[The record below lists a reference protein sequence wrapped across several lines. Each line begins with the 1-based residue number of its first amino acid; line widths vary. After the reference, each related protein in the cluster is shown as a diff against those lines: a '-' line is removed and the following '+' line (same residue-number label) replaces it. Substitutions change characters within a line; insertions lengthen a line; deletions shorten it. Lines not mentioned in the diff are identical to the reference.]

1 MDFNTISLLIFGLT
15 VLVIGGNLLLKAA
28 VSISLRFGI
37 PKLLIGM
44 TVVSLATSAPE
55 LIVSIKS
62 ALKGSPDLAI
72 SNVLGSNIA
81 NLGLVLGITIVF
93 SPINISK
100 SVYKKEWPIMMF
112 SAVYFLIVVLDGVIS
127 KTEGGILVCFL
138 VMTISALIKLRDKDE
153 VELENE
159 SEDSFLKS
167 LLILFFGGLFL
178 YFGSEWFID
187 GAIMLANSFGIS
199 ERIIG
204 ITVVSVGTSIPE
216 LVTSL
221 VAVFNKEK
229 SISLGNLL
237 GSNIFNVFAVL
248 GITSLVTPLTVIDQ
262 NIIDYDIYIMLFFA
276 AIILPLIFFPKKLV
290 LGRKEGVIILLF
302 YTVYIYQ
309 LFFS

>member
-1 MDFNTISLLIFGLT
+1 
-15 VLVIGGNLLLKAA
+15 
-28 VSISLRFGI
+28 
-37 PKLLIGM
+37 
-44 TVVSLATSAPE
+44 
-55 LIVSIKS
+55 
-62 ALKGSPDLAI
+62 
-72 SNVLGSNIA
+72 
-81 NLGLVLGITIVF
+81 
-93 SPINISK
+93 
-100 SVYKKEWPIMMF
+100 
-112 SAVYFLIVVLDGVIS
+112 
-127 KTEGGILVCFL
+127 
-138 VMTISALIKLRDKDE
+138 
-153 VELENE
+153 
-159 SEDSFLKS
+159 
-167 LLILFFGGLFL
+167 
-178 YFGSEWFID
+178 
-187 GAIMLANSFGIS
+187 MLANSFGIS

-221 VAVFNKEK
+221 VAVLNKEK

-248 GITSLVTPLTVIDQ
+248 GITSIVTPLTVIDQ

>member
-1 MDFNTISLLIFGLT
+1 MDFNTISLLVFGLT
-15 VLVIGGNLLLKAA
+15 VLIIGGNFLLKAA
-28 VSISLRFGI
+28 VSISLKFGI

-81 NLGLVLGITIVF
+81 NLGLVLGITILF

-100 SVYKKEWPIMMF
+100 SIYKKEWPIMMF
-112 SAVYFLIVVLDGVIS
+112 SAIYFLIIILDGTIS
-127 KTEGGILVCFL
+127 KIEGGVLVCFL
-138 VMTISALIKLRDKDE
+138 VMTISALINFRDKSE
-153 VELENE
+153 IELETEN
-159 SEDSFLKS
+159 EDSFLKS
-167 LLILFFGGLFL
+167 IIILIFGGLFL
-178 YFGSEWFID
+178 YYGSEWFID
-187 GAIMLANSFGIS
+187 GAIKLANSFGIS

-204 ITVVSVGTSIPE
+204 ITIVSVGTSIPE

-248 GITSLVTPLTVIDQ
+248 GITSLLTPLSVLDQ
-262 NIIDYDIYIMLFFA
+262 NIINYDIYVMLFFA

-302 YTVYIYQ
+302 YSIYVYQ
-309 LFFS
+309 LFS